1 MAFVGGGMSVLII
14 VLDGKPVPGKPLLM
28 LYKTLELSLQSIK
41 GAWTSGRPVVE
52 LEIFEGDYQQKCMVL
67 RSILTILDEYG
78 LGARFYEIP
87 FGEQYVDNPQLDT
100 YEITAKLLGSIL
112 DEADKEVE
120 RQLHI

>member
-1 MAFVGGGMSVLII
+1 MSILII

-28 LYKTLELSLQSIK
+28 LYKSLGVSFQSIK
-41 GAWTSGRPVVE
+41 EAWTSGRPVVE

-67 RSILTILDEYG
+67 RSTLKILDEYS

-87 FGEQYVDNPQLDT
+87 FGEQYVDNPQLGT
-100 YEITAKLLGSIL
+100 YEINAQLLRSIL

-120 RQLHI
+120 RQLHN